1 LCYEQYVKADSPSLV
16 GAGAG
21 ASCATATAGMTMA
34 KTSAAAAMRVLL
46 AMADG
51 EEEKMP
57 RSNLDLCQWIP
68 YLSLLVRICP
78 FLGCLAYK
86 TALSLLSLAHTIIPL
101 QRLSLSPCLL
111 SLKPLDLA
119 GMRRRWAPRTCTT
132 VAGTC
137 FFDRTDSL
145 ESHFL
150 RLAAAGSLP
159 ASRFSG
165 LECTCNHL

>member
-1 LCYEQYVKADSPSLV
+1 
-16 GAGAG
+16 
-21 ASCATATAGMTMA
+21 MTMA

-137 FFDRTDSL
+137 FFDRTDQSGIPFP
-145 ESHFL
+145 E
-150 RLAAAGSLP
+150 AGSGWLATGFP
-159 ASRFSG
+159 IFWVG
-165 LECTCNHL
+165 MHLQSSVIYLSVF